1 MAETRAV
8 WLRQGLYGRDRSCM
22 AVTGAVWLRLG
33 LYD

>member
-22 AVTGAVWLRLG
+22 AETRAVWLRQE
-33 LYD
+33 LYG